1 MRSPEQKFEA
11 MVPPSE
17 SSEKPEKPEEKKETQ
32 RSPEEPY
39 IMIGEKA
46 VSYLGVEVP
55 KGEGGRLVPKAEE
68 FREEYFYLEG
78 HYTTMREVATAL
90 LLNKPILLEGGTG
103 VYNKTTTIARMCRDL
118 NMNYCK
124 VNFGRELSPYDVV
137 GDKEIEIDEKGN
149 EKFIWHD
156 GPLLYA
162 IRNGGVAFLDEYNRQ
177 SKLAE
182 VINPVIDAILNG
194 RKEVNNPFNKG
205 EMITVHPNF
214 RLIAA
219 QNPPGFEEGHEY
231 TDRSQLPAETFGR
244 WLYKKLPIEYSEA
257 EQNKLLAGVIGEK
270 VDVQLPESEFRHIGE
285 GLPVRELAE
294 IPGMTHWRE
303 NIVDITRVLEAKSS
317 GAKRAMAKNQRQNL
331 YFNPRLIM
339 STVPQYIAKFY
350 RGDINETVKN
360 AFETCV
366 IGMYSSETDKQK
378 IRLMLDQASW
388 KPQAVESKRK
398 GPEREAKEQPKT
410 KEKEK
415 EKTETKEPSPETRLE
430 GKEVSEKITA
440 YLERLLAEGVDKHYV
455 ALCLSGVGTPEAMT
469 FREKLLA
476 EGADKNNVAL
486 GLSGVGTP
494 EAMTFR
500 EKLLAEG
507 ADKNSVAWG
516 LAGVNSEEAFKFRKE
531 RLSDPT
537 LQARSFETGW
547 SATDGVICRYGYE
560 GDLPKE
566 ETKEPSPETRLEGT
580 VAEQIETAIEKLGRE
595 NVFGPKEVEKTF
607 SVRLREV
614 PEIPFSVEELERAEE
629 MGQMLVLRVDRTDDG
644 KPMSLSAMNDI
655 LAERWKKEEKGGLLN
670 TADGWRDA
678 IMVEK
683 DFVEAAPRSGWA
695 LVSKDLLPD
704 SVSKNYIDQTDVIIK
719 ALREKAFKDI
729 EMPEEYEKAIQEF
742 ESHKNRLTRLMRENW
757 GQAVKELSEL
767 SINQL
772 TRQSIQETIY
782 DLAMYYDTRGKHLLP
797 NRYTWSNSRSRDGS
811 LVVLGAF
818 GAEGVYGRAWRPAYP
833 YGGVGVSLS
842 RRL

>member
-1 MRSPEQKFEA
+1 MSNFEQTFKA
-11 MVPPSE
+11 VVPPSE
-17 SSEKPEKPEEKKETQ
+17 SSGKPKNPEEKKETP

-68 FREEYFYLEG
+68 FKEEYYYLEG

-124 VNFGRELSPYDVV
+124 VNFDRETAREDVIGGHTLKVDENGKEKLEWYD
-137 GDKEIEIDEKGN
+137 GD
-149 EKFIWHD
+149 
-156 GPLLYA
+156 LMYA

-177 SKLAE
+177 SKLAG
-182 VINPVIDAILNG
+182 VINPIIDAILNG
-194 RKEVNNPFNKG
+194 RKEITNPYN
-205 EMITVHPNF
+205 ENERVRVHPNF
-214 RLIAA
+214 RLVGA

-270 VDVQLPESEFRHIGE
+270 VDVQLLESEFRHTGE

-294 IPGMTHWRE
+294 IPGMTHWRK

-317 GAKRAMAKNQRQNL
+317 GAKREMAKNQRQNL

-339 STVPQYIAKFY
+339 STIPQYIARFY

-388 KPQAVESKRK
+388 KPQAAESKRK

-415 EKTETKEPSPETRLE
+415 EKTETKEP
-430 GKEVSEKITA
+430 
-440 YLERLLAEGVDKHYV
+440 
-455 ALCLSGVGTPEAMT
+455 M
-469 FREKLLA
+469 
-476 EGADKNNVAL
+476 
-486 GLSGVGTP
+486 
-494 EAMTFR
+494 
-500 EKLLAEG
+500 
-507 ADKNSVAWG
+507 
-516 LAGVNSEEAFKFRKE
+516 
-531 RLSDPT
+531 
-537 LQARSFETGW
+537 
-547 SATDGVICRYGYE
+547 
-560 GDLPKE
+560 
-566 ETKEPSPETRLEGT
+566 PETRLEGT

-614 PEIPFSVEELERAEE
+614 PEIPFSVEELERAEK

-655 LAERWKKEEKGGLLN
+655 LAKRWEKEKKGGLLN

-678 IMVEK
+678 VTGEK

-742 ESHKNRLTRLMRENW
+742 ESNKNRLTRLMSENW
-757 GQAVKELSEL
+757 EQAAKELSEL
-767 SINQL
+767 RINQL

-782 DLAMYYDTRGKHLLP
+782 DLAMYYDTRGKRLLP
-797 NRYTWSNSRSRDGS
+797 DRYTWSNSRSRLGY
-811 LVVLGAF
+811 LVFLGPF
-818 GAEGVYGRAWRPAYP
+818 VAEGVYG
-833 YGGVGVSLS
+833 YGYLPDYRNGDVGVSLS